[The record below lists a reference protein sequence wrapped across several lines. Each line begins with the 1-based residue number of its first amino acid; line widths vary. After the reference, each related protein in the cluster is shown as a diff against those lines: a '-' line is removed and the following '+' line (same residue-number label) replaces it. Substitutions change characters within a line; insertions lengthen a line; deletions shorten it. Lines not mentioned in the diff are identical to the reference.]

1 MYRALSICLDFHQ
14 LSVFLIQAILLGSMG
29 ERRALMRTSFSTVLS
44 VLQDLRSSDFSF
56 SKSMLIHNE
65 DYVYNVYFFIA
76 LISQKIDGSLE
87 KKLKFPLITARGK
100 SKKKIN

>member
-1 MYRALSICLDFHQ
+1 
-14 LSVFLIQAILLGSMG
+14 
-29 ERRALMRTSFSTVLS
+29 
-44 VLQDLRSSDFSF
+44 
-56 SKSMLIHNE
+56 MLIHNE

-100 SKKKIN
+100 SKKKSTDHFLIKSYLSGKQNDVWVLILTWVNKMKDN